1 MEPNSGVSGAKIV
14 TDVLI
19 NTGTVVP
26 PIALAAVIFKEIIA
40 LTERAGHN
48 KTICNRLADRIRV
61 ANQALDKIR
70 LKDENDLAL
79 RAYVRAI
86 EKCKNF
92 IDKISKSSPFMKLI
106 AAREIENSYN
116 EITKEFDSAVSQLG
130 LSTCLRTNR
139 DIEDDQRVFHADIKT
154 SLQVIEEVMQDMFE
168 NGMNNTEKLNALGNK
183 LDMIQTAITNDKSS
197 EADHIFKKSQIAGQ
211 RVTEHIENGKEV
223 KRGDGQIVKKMMNGV
238 QPVAQKEIA
247 YIATLKGSDNSATEN
262 QAEKI
267 EKIEKQVSI
276 LTELKNC
283 LNIITFYG
291 TTQVNGKLYIIS
303 EWAEMGD
310 LNTYLKKNPGLPWD
324 FKLRIASEIASGLAF
339 CHFCDI
345 LHHDIRSH
353 NILLTEKLTAKI
365 SNFSSSRKV
374 SDYTMPMKNIM
385 LIYRWLS
392 PEKLANYAG
401 TPYSKQ
407 CDIYSF
413 SIVLWEL
420 ASQEMPFSD
429 VTNVP
434 ELVNRVTIKEDR
446 PPLINGSPKAYEMV
460 MKLGWSP
467 QPIQR
472 PTADAM
478 FRELKAL
485 IRPPVHRADS
495 TGLESIIHTRHDS
508 VLSSLESDIQS
519 EYSNMVF
526 DDFVEILEFKPDFPD
541 INEAKRLHSEKKY
554 GEAYKIFKYHADHGD
569 AAAEFYVG
577 YYLISGDHEVVQ
589 DKELAV
595 EYFRRSAEKN
605 IPDAQFRYGVAL
617 LSGEGVKKSADND
630 KIAIEY
636 LEKAAVRGNI
646 NAMFNYGDLL
656 INGAHGVRQDLSEGA
671 RWLLKAHRQKHPHA
685 YKKLSEKYKSLGMEI
700 PQEITN

>member
-1 MEPNSGVSGAKIV
+1 MLLSGSKIV
-14 TDVLI
+14 ADVLI
-19 NTGTVVP
+19 NTGTVLP
-26 PIALAAVIFKEIIA
+26 PIALAAIIFKEIIN

-61 ANQALDKIR
+61 ANQALDKISI
-70 LKDENDLAL
+70 KDENDLAL
-79 RAYVRAI
+79 RAYVRSI

-106 AAREIENSYN
+106 AAREIENNYN

-139 DIEDDQRVFHADIKT
+139 DIEDDQRIFHADIKT
-154 SLQVIEEVMQDMFE
+154 SLQVIEEVMQDIFE
-168 NGMNNTEKLNALGNK
+168 SGMNNTEKLNALGNK
-183 LDMIQTAITNDKSS
+183 IDVIQLAITNDKST
-197 EADHIFKKSQIAGQ
+197 EADRIFKNSQISGQ
-211 RVTEHIENGKEV
+211 QITDHIENGKEV
-223 KRGDGQIVKKMMNGV
+223 KRGDGQIVKKIMSGV

-247 YIATLKGSDNSATEN
+247 YIATLKGSDNSANEN

-310 LNTYLKKNPGLPWD
+310 LNAYLRNTPDLEWD

-345 LHHDIRSH
+345 LHHDIRS
-353 NILLTEKLTAKI
+353 
-365 SNFSSSRKV
+365 
-374 SDYTMPMKNIM
+374 
-385 LIYRWLS
+385 
-392 PEKLANYAG
+392 
-401 TPYSKQ
+401 
-407 CDIYSF
+407 F

-420 ASQEMPFSD
+420 ASQQMPFSD

-434 ELVNRVTIKEDR
+434 ELVNCVTIKEDR
-446 PPLINGSPKAYEMV
+446 PPIVSGTPEAYEKI
-460 MKLGWSP
+460 MKQGWSP

-485 IRPPVHRADS
+485 VRPSVQRTNS
-495 TGLESIIHTRHDS
+495 TDLESIMHIRHDS

-519 EYSNMVF
+519 ESNIME
-526 DDFVEILEFKPDFPD
+526 DDFFEILEVKPDFPD
-541 INEAKRLHSEKKY
+541 INEAKRLHGEKKY

-577 YYLISGDHEVVQ
+577 YYLISGDHEVAQ
-589 DKELAV
+589 EKELAV

-605 IPDAQFRYGVAL
+605 VPDAQFRYGVAL
-617 LSGEGVKKSADND
+617 LSGEGVKKSAEND

-656 INGAHGVRQDLSEGA
+656 INGAHGVRQDLTEGS
-671 RWLLKAHRQKHPHA
+671 RWLIKAHQKKHPHA
-685 YKKLSEKYKSLGMEI
+685 FKKLSEKYK
-700 PQEITN
+700 

>member
-1 MEPNSGVSGAKIV
+1 SGAKIV
-14 TDVLI
+14 TDILI

-345 LHHDIRSH
+345 LHHDIR
-353 NILLTEKLTAKI
+353 
-365 SNFSSSRKV
+365 
-374 SDYTMPMKNIM
+374 
-385 LIYRWLS
+385 RWLS

-526 DDFVEILEFKPDFPD
+526 DFVEILEFKPDFPD
-541 INEAKRLHSEKKY
+541 INEAKRLHCEKKY